1 MSIENLM
8 ENPVSYSSEHPMIYP
23 ILMVLIPL
31 LGFVINSLFYKKN
44 QVKGAQ
50 WSSFTVGMG
59 LLSSFIAL
67 GLISPNVN
75 EIKFFGFKVDGLS
88 LLMSTLIV
96 FVSFIVHQFSR
107 RYMAGDRN
115 YRPYFLKLAA
125 LTSSLIAMVFAD
137 NLVLFW
143 MTWSCSNLLLVS
155 LMIHKGEW
163 KAAKHSGTLALKT
176 LCSCSLALLVSF
188 FLMYEATGSTSITDI
203 NAQATQ
209 IPLFF
214 LSGILVFLVL
224 GALTQSAQ
232 WPFHRWLTSSLNSP
246 TPVSALMHAGLVN
259 GGGFVLVRFAPL
271 LLTEGHLLLALF
283 LIGALTAILGTLWK
297 LLQSDMKRMLANSTM
312 AQMGF
317 MMMQCGL
324 GLFPAAVAH
333 LCWHGLFKAYLF
345 LNAGSALKARKEKA
359 PTLKHSPF
367 AFTLSCLIGLAGAL
381 SFALVSEKSLLTLQ
395 PTTFLVGFAYISGTQ
410 LTYSLLRSG
419 ALYKRTLP
427 ALILV
432 SLIGVFYGESIH
444 LIESFFPTYSA
455 QALPHL
461 NLIHLAV
468 FVLFALL
475 WIGMNLQ
482 NVLGLQRTKLWS
494 QLYVKAL
501 NGSQPHPKTITA
513 SRNIYQY

>member
-1 MSIENLM
+1 MF
-8 ENPVSYSSEHPMIYP
+8 YFSEQQMIYP

-31 LGFVINSLFYKKN
+31 MGFTINCLLYKKN
-44 QVKGAQ
+44 PVKGAQ
-50 WSSFTVGMG
+50 LSSFTIGV
-59 LLSSFIAL
+59 
-67 GLISPNVN
+67 GLISGLVGLSFISTQVN
-75 EIKFFGFKVDGLS
+75 ETTFLGFKVDGLA

-125 LTSSLIAMVFAD
+125 LTSSVTAMVFAD
-137 NLVLFW
+137 NLMLFW
-143 MTWSCSNLLLVS
+143 MAWSCSNLLLVS

-163 KAAKHSGTLALKT
+163 IAANHSGTLALKT
-176 LCSCSLALLVSF
+176 LCSGSLALLISF
-188 FLMYEATGSTSITDI
+188 LLMYQATGSTSITDI

-214 LSGILVFLVL
+214 LTVIIAFLVL

-259 GGGFVLVRFAPL
+259 GGGFILVRFAPL
-271 LLTEGHLLLALF
+271 LLSEGHFLLALF
-283 LIGALTAILGTLWK
+283 LIGALTTILGTLWK

-345 LNAGSALKARKEKA
+345 LNAGSALKSRKERTHA
-359 PTLKHSPF
+359 LDHSPLVF
-367 AFTLSCLIGLAGAL
+367 ALSCLIGLAGAL
-381 SFALVSEKSLLTLQ
+381 SFALVSKKSVLTLQ

-419 ALYKRTLP
+419 ALYKRVLP
-427 ALILV
+427 AFILV
-432 SLIGVFYGESIH
+432 SLVGVFYGESVH
-444 LIESFFPTYSA
+444 FIESFFPTYSA
-455 QALPHL
+455 KALPNL
-461 NLIHLAV
+461 SLIHLLV
-468 FVLFALL
+468 FALFFIL
-475 WIGMNLQ
+475 WLGMNLK
-482 NVLGLQRTKLWS
+482 NSLGLERAKVWG
-494 QLYVKAL
+494 QLYVSAL

-513 SRNIYQY
+513 SRNTYQY

>member
-1 MSIENLM
+1 M
-8 ENPVSYSSEHPMIYP
+8 ENPVSYSSEQQMIYP
-23 ILMVLIPL
+23 LFMVLIPL
-31 LGFVINSLFYKKN
+31 LGFVINGLLYKKN

-50 WSSFTVGMG
+50 LSSFCIGMG
-59 LLSSFIAL
+59 LVSGLIGLSF
-67 GLISPNVN
+67 ISPNVN
-75 EIKFFGFKVDGLS
+75 ELTFLSFRVDGLA
-88 LLMSTLIV
+88 LLMSTLIL

-115 YRPYFLKLAA
+115 FRLYFLKLAA
-125 LTSSLIAMVFAD
+125 LTSSVIAMVFAD

-143 MTWSCSNLLLVS
+143 MAWSCSNLLLVS

-163 KAAKHSGTLALKT
+163 LAAKHSGILALKT
-176 LCSCSLALLVSF
+176 LGSGSLALFVSF
-188 FLMYEATGSTSITDI
+188 FLMYQATGSTSITDI

-214 LSGILVFLVL
+214 LTGIIAFLVL

-324 GLFPAAVAH
+324 SLFPAAVAH

-345 LNAGSALKARKEKA
+345 LNAGSALKARKERTHA
-359 PTLKHSPF
+359 HKHSLLAF
-367 AFTLSCLIGLAGAL
+367 ALSCLIGLAGAL
-381 SFALVSEKSLLTLQ
+381 SFALVSEKSLFTLQ
-395 PTTFLVGFAYISGTQ
+395 PTTFLVGFAFISGTQ
-410 LTYSLLRSG
+410 LAYSLFARG
-419 ALYKRTLP
+419 AMYKRILP
-427 ALILV
+427 AFILV
-432 SLIGVFYGESIH
+432 SLVGVFYGESIH
-444 LIESFFPTYSA
+444 LIESFFPTYSTK
-455 QALPHL
+455 ALPNL
-461 NLIHLAV
+461 NLIHLLV
-468 FVLFALL
+468 FALFFIVWL
-475 WIGMNLQ
+475 GMNFK
-482 NVLGLQRTKLWS
+482 NALGLERTRVWG
-494 QLYVKAL
+494 QLYVSAL
-501 NGSQPHPKTITA
+501 NGSQPHPKTITT
-513 SRNIYQY
+513 SRNTYQY